1 MHTDTIGK
9 TSRPYPW
16 SAAAWTIACFLLAC
30 SASLL
35 FAIANGAYFE
45 LVEGLMDPVDPTHRA
60 LLFSSWSLILGGA
73 VVIWRPR
80 AFGFQLGRIVQ
91 TRRLIVGLC
100 AAAAMTTALLLAIT
114 GPTPY
119 SGAPAWV
126 EVVLVPFTEE
136 LVFRGVLL
144 TVLLLALGR
153 IHGPGRA
160 ILLAVAIDGI
170 AFGLAHLANAA
181 VLDLTFVLPQAAFAS
196 VLGLGCAYLMAKSS
210 SIYPAI
216 LLHALVNGVVVAF

>member
-1 MHTDTIGK
+1 MHADTIRRA
-9 TSRPYPW
+9 SRPYRW
-16 SAAAWTIACFLLAC
+16 SAAGWTIVCFLLAS

-45 LVEGLMDPVDPTHRA
+45 LVDGLFDPVDPIHRA

-73 VVIWRPR
+73 VVMWRPR
-80 AFGFQLGRIVQ
+80 AFGFQLGRIAE
-91 TRRLIVGLC
+91 TRRLIVGVC
-100 AAAAMTTALLLAIT
+100 VVAAMTTAVLLAIT

-119 SGAPAWV
+119 SVASVWV
-126 EVVLVPFTEE
+126 EVVLVPFSEE

-153 IHGPGRA
+153 IHGADRA
-160 ILLAVAIDGI
+160 VLLAVVIDGI
-170 AFGLAHLANAA
+170 AFGLGHLANAA
-181 VLDLTFVLPQAAFAS
+181 VLDLAFVVPQAAFAS
-196 VLGLGCAYLMAKSS
+196 VLGMGCAYLMAKSN

-216 LLHALVNGVVVAF
+216 LLHAVVNGVVVAF